1 MQLLVVKRT
10 TTRRVVSKE
19 VGTKRRVAVEVVS
32 NRVVSESAVITP
44 RSKIKKTL
52 LKMK

>member
-1 MQLLVVKRT
+1 MQLLVVKRM

-32 NRVVSESAVITP
+32 NREVSESAVITP

-52 LKMK
+52 LRMK